1 MLSAMTT
8 TTNMNQNG
16 APLPA
21 SAGMTTALVL
31 GLAVLVAIVSVSTAY
46 TETDT
51 QPASNI
57 IPAGSN
63 IPSGMSITL
72 ANGHYQSAPDHR
84 EYDHVYFLTF
94 ENTGKHELTIIHEGY
109 GWYGSIPH
117 RAVLSYITHNMTIHA
132 SPSYEAERL
141 RPDTFCDTELVIP
154 PGRTDTMEICYV
166 FDNDARDTDGHVL
179 TFTAQ
184 THNYKIRD
192 GVSDIV
198 RFGVFV
204 PPDTNASTCN
214 RIFGT
219 TMCLSVG
226 EFIGRQ
232 YVPETD
238 PGADAQKPQL
248 LATAYHK
255 KSGYL
260 VLSFDENVTLADGWQ
275 DNIRIGDVSVGE
287 KAKSHINDAS
297 ILAWISVERDVRKE
311 LDAPGTL
318 SITIG
323 PGTFLDADGE
333 PNDQI
338 TAQAAITG

>member
-1 MLSAMTT
+1 MSAMTT
-8 TTNMNQNG
+8 VTNMNQNG
-16 APLPA
+16 AHAP
-21 SAGMTTALVL
+21 SRSSMTAALVL
-31 GLAVLVAIVSVSTAY
+31 GLAVLVAVVSVSTAY

-57 IPAGSN
+57 IPSGSN
-63 IPSGMSITL
+63 IPSGMSITF
-72 ANGHYQSAPDHR
+72 ANGHYQSALDHR

-132 SPSYEAERL
+132 SPAYEGERL
-141 RPDTFCDTELVIP
+141 RPNTFCDTGLVIP
-154 PGRTDTMEICYV
+154 PGQTDTMKICYV
-166 FDNDARDTDGHVL
+166 FDNDVYNADGHVL
-179 TFTAQ
+179 TFAAQ
-184 THNYKIRD
+184 THNYKVRD

-198 RFGVFV
+198 RFGIFV

-219 TMCLSVG
+219 TLCLSVG

-232 YVPETD
+232 YVPDTD
-238 PGADAQKPQL
+238 PSADAQKPQL

-287 KAKSHINDAS
+287 KARSHINDAS

-311 LDAPGTL
+311 LDGPGIF
-318 SITIG
+318 SVTID
-323 PGTFLDADGE
+323 PGTFLDADDK
-333 PNDQI
+333 PNDMM
-338 TAQAAITG
+338 TMRAVITG